1 MELVDLMKST
11 KEELRDEILRR
22 GSDIL
27 KVWIG
32 DERTKKRILAILVAG
47 KHLLLEGPPGS
58 GKTLIAHELAKA
70 LPSIMA
76 VDCGFNCIPS
86 QRTCPQCT
94 TSKGV
99 LGLRGKPRVVEIP
112 GEKRFVRVQG
122 SPELTAE
129 DLVGDID
136 PVLAFRY
143 GLFDTRAFK
152 PGKIIR
158 ANRKILFIDEINRM
172 PERLQNTLLQ
182 MLQEQTISVGGI
194 DVEFNIDTVFITTM
208 NPEEHAGVYRISE
221 ALKDRLEKV
230 HIKYPSPEEE
240 LKILELYGTH
250 LGAEVSKDVEKKIVE
265 IVQKTRDDKNVEEP
279 ASVRATLAMYEITQS
294 YTLLK
299 GNTTATMEDLKEAAF
314 VALEG
319 RVAMSPESPHYE
331 TPERYLS
338 EIINNILEAS

>member
-1 MELVDLMKST
+1 LGKST

-27 KVWIG
+27 KAWVG
-32 DERTKKRILAILVAG
+32 DERTKKRILAILVAE

-58 GKTLIAHELAKA
+58 GKTLIARELAKA
-70 LPSIMA
+70 LPPMMA
-76 VDCGFNCIPS
+76 VDCDFNCIPDK
-86 QRTCPQCT
+86 RTCPQCN
-94 TSKGV
+94 SPKGIFS
-99 LGLRGKPRVVEIP
+99 LRDRTRILEIP

-143 GLFDTRAFK
+143 GPFDARAFK

-158 ANRKILFIDEINRM
+158 ANRKILFVDEINRV

-182 MLQEQTISVGGI
+182 VLQEQVMTMGGLELEFGI
-194 DVEFNIDTVFITTM
+194 DSVFLATM

-230 HIKYPSPEEE
+230 RIKYPTRDEE
-240 LKILELYGTH
+240 LQILELYGTK
-250 LGAEVSKDVEKKIVE
+250 LGAEVSDELKRAMVE
-265 IVQKTRDDKNVEEP
+265 IVQRTREDRDVEQP
-279 ASVRATLAMYEITQS
+279 ASVRATLTMFEIAQS
-294 YTLLK
+294 NALLRGEK
-299 GNTTATMEDLKEAAF
+299 VASIEDVREAAS

-319 RVAMSPESPHYE
+319 RVVVSPDSQYYE
-331 TPERYLS
+331 HPERYIS
-338 EIINNILEAS
+338 QIIGQPAEAP